1 MTLWGHWVI
10 LGTQNTVMPVTITQ
24 PEEQIKVQTSV
35 PADVWRRARSKAAL
49 LGQTNSQMLVD
60 ALELYVSADEGIRA

>member
-1 MTLWGHWVI
+1 MSV
-10 LGTQNTVMPVTITQ
+10 TVTQ

-49 LGQTNSQMLVD
+49 LGQTNGQMLIE
-60 ALELYVSADEGIRA
+60 ALELYVSADQGIRA